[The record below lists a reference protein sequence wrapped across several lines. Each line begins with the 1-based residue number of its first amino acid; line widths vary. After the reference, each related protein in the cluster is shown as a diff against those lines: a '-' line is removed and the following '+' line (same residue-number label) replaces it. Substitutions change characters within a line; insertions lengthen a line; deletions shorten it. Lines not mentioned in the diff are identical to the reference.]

1 MSNRRDFLKALAAG
15 AVVASEGLLRARPVG
30 AWQAGAGRPGAAGI
44 AAGWDQL
51 PAVLARIKPPVFA
64 GRDFPVTRFGATGDN
79 TRDNTDAF
87 RDAIA
92 ACSRAGG
99 GRVVV
104 PEGEFLT
111 GAIRL
116 LTNVALHVEAG
127 ATIRFMRDPA
137 KYPVVLTR
145 FEGNDVMN
153 YSPFIYSF
161 EQDNI
166 GITGSGTIDG
176 NAGCANWWPWKGA
189 TECMASNARANQ
201 KGDSDALRQMGEK
214 DVPPRGRIF
223 GSGHYLRPMFIEPY
237 GCRNVLIEGVT
248 LLNSPMWHLHPVL
261 CTNVTV
267 TGLHINSSGPNT
279 DGCNPESCTDV
290 LIRNCDFN
298 TGDDCIAI
306 KSGRNADGRR
316 LATPSQNIVIQGCHM
331 RNGHGGVTIGSEDSG
346 GVRNV
351 FAENCR
357 MDSPKLDFAVRIK
370 DNAMRGGLVENI
382 YVRNIDVGQV
392 ANAAVTIDFYY
403 EEAEAGR
410 FTPIVRHV
418 EIRNLK
424 SSKAKY
430 ALYLRGFRNAPI
442 RDISLI
448 DCRFDNVQE
457 ANVVENVMNIDV
469 RNVRINGTLV
479 NKIG

>member
-1 MSNRRDFLKALAAG
+1 
-15 AVVASEGLLRARPVG
+15 
-30 AWQAGAGRPGAAGI
+30 
-44 AAGWDQL
+44 
-51 PAVLARIKPPVFA
+51 
-64 GRDFPVTRFGATGDN
+64 
-79 TRDNTDAF
+79 
-87 RDAIA
+87 
-92 ACSRAGG
+92 
-99 GRVVV
+99 
-104 PEGEFLT
+104 
-111 GAIRL
+111 
-116 LTNVALHVEAG
+116 
-127 ATIRFMRDPA
+127 
-137 KYPVVLTR
+137 
-145 FEGNDVMN
+145 
-153 YSPFIYSF
+153 
-161 EQDNI
+161 
-166 GITGSGTIDG
+166 
-176 NAGCANWWPWKGA
+176 
-189 TECMASNARANQ
+189 
-201 KGDSDALRQMGEK
+201 MGEK
-214 DVPPRGRIF
+214 DVPPRGRMF
-223 GSGHYLRPMFIEPY
+223 GPGHYLRPMFIEPY

-403 EEAEAGR
+403 EEAEAGP